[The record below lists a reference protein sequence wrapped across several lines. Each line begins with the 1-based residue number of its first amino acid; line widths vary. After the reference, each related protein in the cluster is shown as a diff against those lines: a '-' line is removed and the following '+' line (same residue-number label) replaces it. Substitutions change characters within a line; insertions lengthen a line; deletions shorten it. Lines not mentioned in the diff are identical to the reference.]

1 MWRRLHIIIHPT
13 IYELKFVNLILIHFI
28 LIFCNM
34 IFFELIVKL
43 CNLDINYSHDN
54 AYDE

>member
-1 MWRRLHIIIHPT
+1 M
-13 IYELKFVNLILIHFI
+13 
-28 LIFCNM
+28 IFCNM

-43 CNLDINYSHDN
+43 CNLDINYSLDN

>member
-1 MWRRLHIIIHPT
+1 MYQNQINKFKF
-13 IYELKFVNLILIHFI
+13 IYSGVYNYVETSPHFI

-43 CNLDINYSHDN
+43 CNLDINYSLDN
-54 AYDE
+54 AYVE